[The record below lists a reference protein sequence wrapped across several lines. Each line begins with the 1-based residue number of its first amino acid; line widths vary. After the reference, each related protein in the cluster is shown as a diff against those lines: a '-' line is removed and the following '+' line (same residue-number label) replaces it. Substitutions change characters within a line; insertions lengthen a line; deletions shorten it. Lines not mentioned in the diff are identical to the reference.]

1 MIVATGG
8 RSPKQSQSFITQ
20 NYCRGTIGASFST
33 TLGSVLHE
41 LYHTF
46 DLGHTEEGVMGR
58 GFDNIGKFFTL
69 FEKPKDEE
77 ASKSYGT
84 RIEFKEELV
93 SKVLSER
100 LDSEHKKKDLH
111 VIKKFEDNDQTILTR
126 SCAVILAYHKYT
138 AIP

>member
-8 RSPKQSQSFITQ
+8 RSSKQSQSCITQ
-20 NYCRGTIGASFST
+20 TYCRGTIGASFST

-69 FEKPKDEE
+69 FEKPKEEE

-126 SCAVILAYHKYT
+126 SCAVILAYHK
-138 AIP
+138 